1 MSTLIPMLSHA
12 NFVDC
17 PTPRQWSMSNFSY
30 ESSVLQPSPSVQS
43 IALQEVEVSFE
54 TSFLRPSGSPSS
66 LDRMNSTIPGS
77 PSPLTSALQHSPLQP
92 LTSVPLLPSSV
103 SSSTDVATP
112 TSISL
117 STESSSSLGRT
128 LSTYYSSSFVSQSS
142 LNSSVFDSRS
152 LQFEDLEAE
161 PEVVEREEPIRP
173 ELHTESELSI
183 STETSI
189 SLLPSSV
196 VSILS
201 ISIY

>member
-66 LDRMNSTIPGS
+66 LDRMSTIPGS

-128 LSTYYSSSFVSQSS
+128 LSTYSSSSFVSQSS

-161 PEVVEREEPIRP
+161 PEVVEREEPIIP